1 MSELLQILVSFP
13 TTEEQRRR
21 MREACPNGNFV
32 FAASPTP
39 EELAPAH
46 IIAGHPAPEALSHA
60 KNLRWFQCDFAGV
73 DRYVA
78 PGVLP
83 ESVLLTNA
91 RGAYGLAI
99 AEHML
104 AGTFALL
111 KRLNQAVD
119 FEDLPEDAQLSRETF
134 IRADLAIMNSIVE
147 DEEMM
152 DTLNK
157 ASALA
162 GYMGLFAAVTKGLLP
177 RSWLGSNSDNKAQ
190 FKFLLY
196 TLAGDVHD
204 LTSAPEEEEL
214 IGTEAPLCVQ
224 TLCTYVNDLINTRV
238 ARLM

>member
-1 MSELLQILVSFP
+1 MAGMTFSDRLTTQRKRKGVS
-13 TTEEQRRR
+13 QKQ
-21 MREACPNGNFV
+21 
-32 FAASPTP
+32 AAADLGISQA
-39 EELAPAH
+39 L
-46 IIAGHPAPEALSHA
+46 LSHYENGIREPGLSFLVKA
-60 KNLRWFQCDFAGV
+60 ADYYNVSCDYLLGHA
-73 DRYVA
+73 A
-78 PGVLP
+78 NVLQ
-83 ESVLLTNA
+83 
-91 RGAYGLAI
+91 
-99 AEHML
+99 
-104 AGTFALL
+104 
-111 KRLNQAVD
+111 LNQAVD

-134 IRADLAIMNSIVE
+134 LRAELAIMNSIVE

-177 RSWLGSNSDNKAQ
+177 RSWLGGNSDNKAQ

-224 TLCTYVNDLINTRV
+224 TLCMYVNDLINTRV

>member
-1 MSELLQILVSFP
+1 MAGMTFSDRLTTQRKRKGVS
-13 TTEEQRRR
+13 QKQ
-21 MREACPNGNFV
+21 
-32 FAASPTP
+32 AAADLGISQA
-39 EELAPAH
+39 L
-46 IIAGHPAPEALSHA
+46 LSHYENGIREPGLSFLVKA
-60 KNLRWFQCDFAGV
+60 ANYYNVSCDYLLGHA
-73 DRYVA
+73 A
-78 PGVLP
+78 NVLQ
-83 ESVLLTNA
+83 
-91 RGAYGLAI
+91 
-99 AEHML
+99 
-104 AGTFALL
+104 
-111 KRLNQAVD
+111 LNQAVE

-134 IRADLAIMNSIVE
+134 LRAELAIMNSIVE

-177 RSWLGSNSDNKAQ
+177 RSWLGGNSDNKAQ
-190 FKFLLY
+190 FKFLMY

-224 TLCTYVNDLINTRV
+224 TLCMYVNDLINTRV

>member
-1 MSELLQILVSFP
+1 MAGMTFSDRLTTQRKRKGVS
-13 TTEEQRRR
+13 QKQ
-21 MREACPNGNFV
+21 
-32 FAASPTP
+32 AAADLGISQA
-39 EELAPAH
+39 L
-46 IIAGHPAPEALSHA
+46 LSHYENGIREPGLSFLVKA
-60 KNLRWFQCDFAGV
+60 ADYYNVSCDYLLGHA
-73 DRYVA
+73 A
-78 PGVLP
+78 NVLQ
-83 ESVLLTNA
+83 
-91 RGAYGLAI
+91 
-99 AEHML
+99 
-104 AGTFALL
+104 
-111 KRLNQAVD
+111 LNQAVE

-134 IRADLAIMNSIVE
+134 LRAELAIMNSIVE

-177 RSWLGSNSDNKAQ
+177 RSWLGGNSDNKAQ
-190 FKFLLY
+190 FKFLMY

-224 TLCTYVNDLINTRV
+224 TLCMYVNDLINTRV

>member
-1 MSELLQILVSFP
+1 MAGMTFSDRLTAQRKRKGVS
-13 TTEEQRRR
+13 QKQ
-21 MREACPNGNFV
+21 
-32 FAASPTP
+32 AAADLGISQA
-39 EELAPAH
+39 L
-46 IIAGHPAPEALSHA
+46 LSHYE
-60 KNLRWFQCDFAGV
+60 NGIRE
-73 DRYVA
+73 
-78 PGVLP
+78 PGLSFLVK
-83 ESVLLTNA
+83 A
-91 RGAYGLAI
+91 ADYY
-99 AEHML
+99 
-104 AGTFALL
+104 
-111 KRLNQAVD
+111 
-119 FEDLPEDAQLSRETF
+119 LPEDAQLSRETF

>member
-1 MSELLQILVSFP
+1 MAGMTFSDRLTTQRKRKGVS
-13 TTEEQRRR
+13 QKQ
-21 MREACPNGNFV
+21 
-32 FAASPTP
+32 AAADLGIS
-39 EELAPAH
+39 
-46 IIAGHPAPEALSHA
+46 
-60 KNLRWFQCDFAGV
+60 Q
-73 DRYVA
+73 
-78 PGVLP
+78 
-83 ESVLLTNA
+83 
-91 RGAYGLAI
+91 
-99 AEHML
+99 
-104 AGTFALL
+104 ALL
-111 KRLNQAVD
+111 SYYENGIREPGLSFLVKAADYYNVSCDYLLGHAANVLQLNQAVD

-134 IRADLAIMNSIVE
+134 LRAELAIMNSIVE

-177 RSWLGSNSDNKAQ
+177 RSWLGGNSDNKAQ

-204 LTSAPEEEEL
+204 LTSAPEDEEL

-224 TLCTYVNDLINTRV
+224 TLCMYVNDLINTRV

>member
-1 MSELLQILVSFP
+1 MAGMSFSDRLTTQRKRKGVS
-13 TTEEQRRR
+13 QKQ
-21 MREACPNGNFV
+21 
-32 FAASPTP
+32 AAADLGISQA
-39 EELAPAH
+39 L
-46 IIAGHPAPEALSHA
+46 LSHYENGIREPGLSFLVKA
-60 KNLRWFQCDFAGV
+60 ADYYNVSCDYLLGHA
-73 DRYVA
+73 A
-78 PGVLP
+78 NVLQ
-83 ESVLLTNA
+83 
-91 RGAYGLAI
+91 
-99 AEHML
+99 
-104 AGTFALL
+104 
-111 KRLNQAVD
+111 LNQAVE

-134 IRADLAIMNSIVE
+134 LRAELAIMNSIVE

-177 RSWLGSNSDNKAQ
+177 RSWLGGNSDNKAQ
-190 FKFLLY
+190 FKFLMY

-224 TLCTYVNDLINTRV
+224 TLCMYVNDLINTRV

>member
-1 MSELLQILVSFP
+1 MAGMTFSDRLTAQRKRKGVS
-13 TTEEQRRR
+13 QKQ
-21 MREACPNGNFV
+21 
-32 FAASPTP
+32 AAADLGISQA
-39 EELAPAH
+39 L
-46 IIAGHPAPEALSHA
+46 LSHYENGIREPGLSFLVKA
-60 KNLRWFQCDFAGV
+60 ADYYNVSCDYLLGHA
-73 DRYVA
+73 A
-78 PGVLP
+78 NVLQ
-83 ESVLLTNA
+83 
-91 RGAYGLAI
+91 
-99 AEHML
+99 
-104 AGTFALL
+104 
-111 KRLNQAVD
+111 LNQAVD

-134 IRADLAIMNSIVE
+134 LRAELAIMNSIVE

-177 RSWLGSNSDNKAQ
+177 RSWLGGNSDNKAQ

>member
-1 MSELLQILVSFP
+1 MAGMTFSDRLTAQRKRKGVS
-13 TTEEQRRR
+13 QKQ
-21 MREACPNGNFV
+21 
-32 FAASPTP
+32 AAADLGISQA
-39 EELAPAH
+39 L
-46 IIAGHPAPEALSHA
+46 LSHYENGIREPGLSFLVKA
-60 KNLRWFQCDFAGV
+60 ADYYNVSCDYLLGHA
-73 DRYVA
+73 A
-78 PGVLP
+78 NVL
-83 ESVLLTNA
+83 
-91 RGAYGLAI
+91 
-99 AEHML
+99 
-104 AGTFALL
+104 
-111 KRLNQAVD
+111 RLNQAVD

-134 IRADLAIMNSIVE
+134 LRAELAIMNSIVE

>member
-1 MSELLQILVSFP
+1 MASMTFSDRLTTQRKRKGVS
-13 TTEEQRRR
+13 QKQ
-21 MREACPNGNFV
+21 
-32 FAASPTP
+32 AAADLGISQA
-39 EELAPAH
+39 L
-46 IIAGHPAPEALSHA
+46 LSHYENGIREPGLSFLVKA
-60 KNLRWFQCDFAGV
+60 ADYYNVSCDYLLGHA
-73 DRYVA
+73 A
-78 PGVLP
+78 NVLQ
-83 ESVLLTNA
+83 
-91 RGAYGLAI
+91 
-99 AEHML
+99 
-104 AGTFALL
+104 
-111 KRLNQAVD
+111 LNQAVE

-134 IRADLAIMNSIVE
+134 LRAELAIMNSIVE

-177 RSWLGSNSDNKAQ
+177 RSWLGGNSDNKAQ

-204 LTSAPEEEEL
+204 LTSAPEDEEL

-224 TLCTYVNDLINTRV
+224 TLCMYVNDLINTRV

>member
-1 MSELLQILVSFP
+1 MAGMTFSDRLTTQRKRKGVS
-13 TTEEQRRR
+13 QKQ
-21 MREACPNGNFV
+21 
-32 FAASPTP
+32 AAADLGISQA
-39 EELAPAH
+39 L
-46 IIAGHPAPEALSHA
+46 LSHYENGIREPGLSFLVKA
-60 KNLRWFQCDFAGV
+60 ADYYNVSCDYLLGHA
-73 DRYVA
+73 A
-78 PGVLP
+78 NVLQ
-83 ESVLLTNA
+83 
-91 RGAYGLAI
+91 
-99 AEHML
+99 
-104 AGTFALL
+104 
-111 KRLNQAVD
+111 LNQAVD

-134 IRADLAIMNSIVE
+134 LRAELAIMNSIVE

-177 RSWLGSNSDNKAQ
+177 RSWLGGNSDNKAQ
-190 FKFLLY
+190 FKFLMY

-224 TLCTYVNDLINTRV
+224 TLCMYVNDLINTRV

>member
-1 MSELLQILVSFP
+1 MASMSFSDRLTTQRKRKGVS
-13 TTEEQRRR
+13 QKQ
-21 MREACPNGNFV
+21 
-32 FAASPTP
+32 AAADLGISQA
-39 EELAPAH
+39 L
-46 IIAGHPAPEALSHA
+46 LSHYENGIREPGLSFLVKA
-60 KNLRWFQCDFAGV
+60 ADYYNVSCDYLLGHA
-73 DRYVA
+73 A
-78 PGVLP
+78 NVLQ
-83 ESVLLTNA
+83 
-91 RGAYGLAI
+91 
-99 AEHML
+99 
-104 AGTFALL
+104 
-111 KRLNQAVD
+111 LNQAVD

-134 IRADLAIMNSIVE
+134 LRAELAIMNSIVE

-177 RSWLGSNSDNKAQ
+177 RSWLGGNSDNKAQ
-190 FKFLLY
+190 FKFLMY

-224 TLCTYVNDLINTRV
+224 TLCMYVNDLINTRV